1 MIIQTLVRSIKR
13 SVKPIMNEFTWSR
26 LNNRMS
32 TLVVAEHNNIS
43 INSSTLRTVT
53 AARQLNSDVHL
64 LVAGNNCMSAASEGS
79 TISGVNR
86 VITID
91 NKSLLNFLAEN
102 ISSAIK
108 DLHNKENYTH
118 IIAPDT
124 CNGTVC
130 IEKRCFSIHN
140 YYL

>member
-1 MIIQTLVRSIKR
+1 MNTFLR
-13 SVKPIMNEFTWSR
+13 SVKPIVNRFTSY
-26 LNNRMS
+26 MS

-53 AARQLNSDVHL
+53 AAKKLQNDVHL

-79 TISGVNR
+79 KISGVSK

-91 NKSLLNFLAEN
+91 NKSLLNFRAEN
-102 ISSAIK
+102 VSSSIK
-108 DLHNKENYTH
+108 DLNNKENYTH

-124 CNGTVC
+124 SNG
-130 IEKRCFSIHN
+130 KN
-140 YYL
+140 YLPRLGALLNVQPINFILKC